1 MAEEIQLDISPMYE
15 GERIRKED
23 LWVELGGP
31 KADGFELTLA
41 ASMDEV
47 QDGKVTI
54 IGPDLKDVKEGST
67 IPFGMIFKV
76 AGEKI
81 EKDLESII
89 ERRNHALLSY
99 ISGLMHLN
107 QRYDIWMRIGKG
119 LAKKGV
125 TSWEQIFKPVVTLYK
140 AEMPFIEKMEVT
152 IVTDPAKVKE
162 ELAKAMAVYQARD
175 SRAKG
180 LHDEDVDVFYG
191 CTLCQAFAP
200 TSACVVTPDRPSL
213 CGAIT
218 WFDGRAAAKVDPE
231 GPQFPIPK
239 SGCVDAVAGEYGP
252 INEMAEKRSG
262 GEYTVMKLYT
272 FFDAPHTS
280 CGCFETIGF
289 YMPEVDGIGVADR
302 DFKGATPNGLP
313 FSTMAGQ
320 TGGGKQVVGFLGMG
334 ILYYFSSKFLQ
345 ADGGWRRIVWMPK
358 KLKERVKEGI
368 PADMMDKIATEDDAT
383 DLDSLKKFLL
393 KVDHPVVGGVV
404 RAVDG
409 KKITEGW
416 KFDEVTDEQK
426 EAVIAFIEK
435 TGGDIDTEA
444 VKADLGMSEGQFMQ
458 VVEAL
463 QADGVLE

>member
-1 MAEEIQLDISPMYE
+1 MADVKLDISPMYE
-15 GERIRKED
+15 GERIRKDD

-31 KADGFELTLA
+31 KADGFELSLA
-41 ASMDEV
+41 TPMDQIV
-47 QDGKVTI
+47 DGRVTV
-54 IGPDLKDVKEGST
+54 IGPDLKDIKEGST

-76 AGEKI
+76 GGEKI

-107 QRYDIWMRIGKG
+107 QRYDIWMRIGKS
-119 LAKKGV
+119 LQKKGV
-125 TSWEQIFKPVVTLYK
+125 TSWVQIFTPVVDLYQ
-140 AEMPFIEKMEVT
+140 AEMPFIEKMEIT
-152 IVTDPAKVKE
+152 IITDPARVKT
-162 ELAKAMAVYQARD
+162 ELANAMAVYKTRD
-175 SRAKG
+175 ARAKG

-239 SGCVDAVAGEYGP
+239 GTAVDAVTGEYEA
-252 INEMAEKRSG
+252 INDMAAKRSG
-262 GEYTVMKLYT
+262 GEYSVMKLYT

-289 YMPEVDGIGVADR
+289 FMPEVDGIGLADR

-334 ILYYFSSKFLQ
+334 ILYYFSPKFLQ
-345 ADGGWRRIVWMPK
+345 ADGGWRRIVWMSK
-358 KLKERVKEGI
+358 GLKERVKAGI
-368 PADMMDKIATEDDAT
+368 DEDMMAKIATEDDAK
-383 DLDSLKKFLL
+383 DIAALKAFLL
-393 KVDHPVVGGVV
+393 KVDHPVVNGVT
-404 RAVDG
+404 RKVDN

-416 KFDEVTDEQK
+416 ILEDISDEIK
-426 EAVIAFIEK
+426 EKVMAYIQK
-435 TGGDIDTEA
+435 TGGDINMDT
-444 VKADLGMSEGQFMQ
+444 VKSELALTEGQFMQ

>member
-1 MAEEIQLDISPMYE
+1 MAEEIKLDISPMYE
-15 GERIRKED
+15 GERIRKDD

-31 KADGFELTLA
+31 KADGFELSLA
-41 ASMDEV
+41 TPMD
-47 QDGKVTI
+47 QINDGKVTV
-54 IGPDLKDVKEGST
+54 IGPDLGEVKEGST

-76 AGEKI
+76 GGEKI

-107 QRYDIWMRIGKG
+107 QRYDIWMRIGKS
-119 LAKKGV
+119 LKKKGV
-125 TSWEQIFKPVVTLYK
+125 TSWVQIFTPVIDLYK
-140 AEMPFIEKMEVT
+140 AEMPFIEKMEIT

-162 ELAKAMAVYQARD
+162 ELANAMAVYKARD
-175 SRAKG
+175 ERAKG

-200 TSACVVTPDRPSL
+200 TSACVVSPDRPSL

-239 SGCVDAVAGEYGP
+239 TGMKDAIAGEYDT
-252 INEMAEKRSG
+252 INEMAAKRSG
-262 GEYTVMKLYT
+262 GEYSVMKLYT

-289 YMPEVDGIGVADR
+289 YMPEVDGLGLADR

-345 ADGGWRRIVWMPK
+345 ADGGWRRIVWMSK
-358 KLKERVKEGI
+358 NLKERVKAGI
-368 PADMMDKIATEDDAT
+368 PDEMFPKIATEDDAK
-383 DLDSLKKFLL
+383 DVASLKAFLL
-393 KVDHPVVGGVV
+393 KVDHPVVNGVT
-404 RAVDG
+404 RPVDN

-416 KFDEVTDEQK
+416 KLEEVTDEIK
-426 EAVIAFIEK
+426 EKVIAFIEK
-435 TGGDIDTEA
+435 TGGDINVDA
-444 VKADLGMSEGQFMQ
+444 VKAELALTEGQFMQ
-458 VVEAL
+458 VIEAL

>member
-1 MAEEIQLDISPMYE
+1 MADIKLDISPMYE
-15 GERIRKED
+15 GERIRKDD

-31 KADGFELTLA
+31 KADGFELSLA

-47 QDGKVTI
+47 QDGKVTV
-54 IGPDLKDVKEGST
+54 IGPELKDVKEGST

-107 QRYDIWMRIGKG
+107 QRYDIWMRIGKS
-119 LAKKGV
+119 LQKKGV
-125 TSWEQIFKPVVTLYK
+125 TSWVEIFTPVIDLYK
-140 AEMPFIEKMEVT
+140 AEMPFIEKMEIT

-162 ELAKAMAVYQARD
+162 ELAKAMQVYKTRD
-175 SRAKG
+175 ERAKG

-239 SGCVDAVAGEYGP
+239 GTAVDAVSGEYEA
-252 INEMAEKRSG
+252 INEMAAKRSG
-262 GEYTVMKLYT
+262 GEYSMMKLYT

-289 YMPEVDGIGVADR
+289 YMPEVDGIGLADR

-334 ILYYFSSKFLQ
+334 ILYYFSPKFLQ
-345 ADGGWRRIVWMPK
+345 ADGGWRRIAWMSK
-358 KLKERVKEGI
+358 NLKERVKAGI
-368 PADMMDKIATEDDAT
+368 DEDMMAKIATEDDAK
-383 DLDSLKKFLL
+383 DIASLKAFLL
-393 KVDHPVVGGVV
+393 KVDHPVVNGVT
-404 RAVDG
+404 RKVDG

-416 KFDEVTDEQK
+416 KLEEVTDEIK
-426 EAVIAFIEK
+426 EKVMAYIEK
-435 TGGDIDTEA
+435 TGGDINIDT
-444 VKADLGMSEGQFMQ
+444 VKSELALTEGQFMQ

>member
-1 MAEEIQLDISPMYE
+1 MADVKLDISPMYE
-15 GERIRKED
+15 GERIRKDD

-31 KADGFELTLA
+31 KADGFELSLA
-41 ASMDEV
+41 APMDEIE
-47 QDGKVTI
+47 DGKVTVV
-54 IGPDLKDVKEGST
+54 GPDLGEMAEGST
-67 IPFGMIFKV
+67 IPFGMIFRV
-76 AGEKI
+76 GGEKI

-107 QRYDIWMRIGKG
+107 QRYDIWMRVGKN
-119 LAKKGV
+119 LKKKGV
-125 TSWEQIFKPVVTLYK
+125 TSWKEIYAPVIELYK
-140 AEMPFIEKMEVT
+140 AEMPFIEVMDVT

-162 ELAKAMAVYQARD
+162 ELAKAMAIYKARD
-175 SRAKG
+175 ERAKG

-231 GPQFPIPK
+231 GPQFAIEK
-239 SGCVDAVAGEYGP
+239 GTATDEITGEYDS
-252 INEMAEKRSG
+252 INEMAEQRSG
-262 GEYTVMKLYT
+262 GEYSRMLLYT
-272 FFDAPHTS
+272 FFEAPHTS

-289 YMPEVDGIGVADR
+289 YMPEVDGIGLADR

-334 ILYYFSSKFLQ
+334 ILYYLSPKFLQ
-345 ADGGWRRIVWMPK
+345 ADGGWRRIVWMSK
-358 KLKERVKEGI
+358 GLKERVKEGI
-368 PADMMDKIATEDDAT
+368 DADMIDKIATEDDAN
-383 DLDSLKKFLL
+383 DIASLKAFLL
-393 KVDHPVVGGVV
+393 KVNHPVVDGVT
-404 RAVDG
+404 RKVDN

-416 KFDEVTDEQK
+416 KLEEVDDDIK
-426 EAVIAFIEK
+426 EKVIAYIEK
-435 TGGDIDTEA
+435 TGGDINIDT
-444 VKADLGMSEGQFMQ
+444 VKSELGLSEGQFMQ

-463 QADGVLE
+463 QEDGVLE

>member
-1 MAEEIQLDISPMYE
+1 MADVKLDISPMYE
-15 GERIRKED
+15 GERIRKDD

-31 KADGFELTLA
+31 KADGFELSLA
-41 ASMDEV
+41 APMDEIE
-47 QDGKVTI
+47 DGKVTVV
-54 IGPDLKDVKEGST
+54 GPDLGEMAEGST
-67 IPFGMIFKV
+67 IPFGMIFRV
-76 AGEKI
+76 GGEKI

-107 QRYDIWMRIGKG
+107 QRYDIWMRVGKN
-119 LAKKGV
+119 LKKKGV
-125 TSWEQIFKPVVTLYK
+125 TSWKEIYAPVIELYK
-140 AEMPFIEKMEVT
+140 AEMPFIEVMDVT

-162 ELAKAMAVYQARD
+162 ELAKAMAIYKARD
-175 SRAKG
+175 ERAKG

-231 GPQFPIPK
+231 GPQFAIEK
-239 SGCVDAVAGEYGP
+239 GTATDEITGEYDS
-252 INEMAEKRSG
+252 INEMAEQRSG
-262 GEYTVMKLYT
+262 GEYSRMLLYT
-272 FFDAPHTS
+272 FFEAPHTS

-289 YMPEVDGIGVADR
+289 YMPEVDGIGLADR

-334 ILYYFSSKFLQ
+334 ILYYLSPKFLQ
-345 ADGGWRRIVWMPK
+345 ADGGWRRIVWMSK
-358 KLKERVKEGI
+358 GLKERVKEGI
-368 PADMMDKIATEDDAT
+368 DADMVDKIATEDDAN
-383 DLDSLKKFLL
+383 DIASLKAFLL
-393 KVDHPVVGGVV
+393 KVNHPVVDGVT
-404 RAVDG
+404 RKVDN

-416 KFDEVTDEQK
+416 KLEEVDDDIK
-426 EAVIAFIEK
+426 EKVIAYIEK
-435 TGGDIDTEA
+435 TGGDINIDT
-444 VKADLGMSEGQFMQ
+444 VKSELGLSEGQFMQ

-463 QADGVLE
+463 QEDGVLE

>member
-1 MAEEIQLDISPMYE
+1 MAEEIKLDISPMYE

-23 LWVELGGP
+23 LWVEMGGP
-31 KADGFELTLA
+31 KADGFELSLA
-41 ASMDEV
+41 TPMDQIE
-47 QDGKVTI
+47 DGKVTVV
-54 IGPDLKDVKEGST
+54 GPDLKDVKEGST
-67 IPFGMIFKV
+67 IPFGMVFKV
-76 AGEKI
+76 GGEKI

-107 QRYDIWMRIGKG
+107 QRYDIWMRIGKS
-119 LAKKGV
+119 LQKKGV
-125 TSWEQIFKPVVTLYK
+125 TSWVQIFKPVIDLYK

-152 IVTDPAKVKE
+152 IYTDPAAVKE
-162 ELAKAMAVYQARD
+162 QLANAMKVYAARD
-175 SRAKG
+175 ERAKG

-200 TSACVVTPDRPSL
+200 TSACVVSPDRPSL

-239 SGCVDAVAGEYGP
+239 GESSDLIAGEYAS
-252 INEMAEKRSG
+252 INEMAAKRSG
-262 GEYTVMKLYT
+262 GEYSVMKLYT

-289 YMPEVDGIGVADR
+289 YMPEVDGIGIADR
-302 DFKGATPNGLP
+302 DFKGPAPNGLP

-334 ILYYFSSKFLQ
+334 VLYYFSPKFLQ
-345 ADGGWRRIVWMPK
+345 ADGGWRRVVWMSK
-358 KLKERVKEGI
+358 NLKERVKAGI
-368 PADMMDKIATEDDAT
+368 SEEMFPKIATEEDAK
-383 DLDSLKKFLL
+383 DIESLKKFLL
-393 KVDHPVVGGVV
+393 KVDHPVVNGVT
-404 RAVDG
+404 RSVDG

-416 KFDEVTDEQK
+416 KLEEVSDEIK
-426 EAVIAFIEK
+426 EKVIAFIEK

-444 VKADLGMSEGQFMQ
+444 VKADLGLTEGQFMQ
-458 VVEAL
+458 VIEAL

>member
-1 MAEEIQLDISPMYE
+1 MAEEIKLDISPMYE
-15 GERIRKED
+15 GERIRKDD

-31 KADGFELTLA
+31 KADGFELSLA
-41 ASMDEV
+41 TPMDEIV
-47 QDGKVTI
+47 DGRVTI
-54 IGPDLKDVKEGST
+54 IGPDLKDIKEGST

-76 AGEKI
+76 GGEKI

-107 QRYDIWMRIGKG
+107 QRYDIWMRVGKS
-119 LAKKGV
+119 LQKKGV
-125 TSWEQIFKPVVTLYK
+125 TSWEQVYKPIIDLYK
-140 AEMPFIEKMEVT
+140 AEMPFIEKMEITV
-152 IVTDPAKVKE
+152 VTDPAAVKE
-162 ELAKAMAVYQARD
+162 ELAKAMAVYRARD
-175 SRAKG
+175 DRAKG

-239 SGCVDAVAGEYGP
+239 EGLLDAIAGEYTP
-252 INEMAEKRSG
+252 INEMAAQRSG
-262 GEYTVMKLYT
+262 GEYSVMNLYT

-289 YMPEVDGIGVADR
+289 YMPEVDGIGIADR

-334 ILYYFSSKFLQ
+334 ILYYFSAKFLQ
-345 ADGGWRRIVWMPK
+345 ADGGWRRIVWMSK
-358 KLKERVKEGI
+358 GLKERVKAGI
-368 PADMMDKIATEDDAT
+368 PEEMYNKIATQDDAN
-383 DLDSLKKFLL
+383 DIASLKAFLI
-393 KVDHPVVGGVV
+393 KVGHPVVDGVI
-404 RAVDG
+404 RPVDN
-409 KKITEGW
+409 KQITEGW
-416 KFDEVTDEQK
+416 KFEEVGDE
-426 EAVIAFIEK
+426 EK
-435 TGGDIDTEA
+435 ASLISFLEGNGGEFTIDD
-444 VKADLGMSEGQFMQ
+444 VHNKLGWSETQLNQ
-458 VVEAL
+458 VVEVL
-463 QADGVLE
+463 QNEGVL

>member
-1 MAEEIQLDISPMYE
+1 MAEEIKLDISPMYE
-15 GERIRKED
+15 GERIRKDD

-31 KADGFELTLA
+31 KADGFELSLA
-41 ASMDEV
+41 TPMDEIV
-47 QDGKVTI
+47 DGRVTI
-54 IGPDLKDVKEGST
+54 IGPDLKDIKEGST

-76 AGEKI
+76 GGEKI

-107 QRYDIWMRIGKG
+107 QRYDIWMRVGKS
-119 LAKKGV
+119 LQKKGV
-125 TSWEQIFKPVVTLYK
+125 TSWEQVYKPIIDLYK
-140 AEMPFIEKMEVT
+140 AEMPFIEKMEITV
-152 IVTDPAKVKE
+152 VTDPAAVKE
-162 ELAKAMAVYQARD
+162 ELAKAMAVYRARD
-175 SRAKG
+175 DRAKG

-239 SGCVDAVAGEYGP
+239 EGLLDAIAGEYTP
-252 INEMAEKRSG
+252 INEMAAQRSG
-262 GEYTVMKLYT
+262 GEYSVMKLYT

-289 YMPEVDGIGVADR
+289 YMPEVDGIGIADR

-334 ILYYFSSKFLQ
+334 ILYYFSAKFLQ
-345 ADGGWRRIVWMPK
+345 ADGGWRRIVWMSK
-358 KLKERVKEGI
+358 GLKERVKAGI
-368 PADMMDKIATEDDAT
+368 PEEMYNKIATQDDAN
-383 DLDSLKKFLL
+383 DIASLKAFLI
-393 KVDHPVVGGVV
+393 KVGHPVVDGVI
-404 RAVDG
+404 RPVDN
-409 KKITEGW
+409 KQITEGW
-416 KFDEVTDEQK
+416 KFEEVGDE
-426 EAVIAFIEK
+426 EK
-435 TGGDIDTEA
+435 ASLISFLEGNGGEFTIDD
-444 VKADLGMSEGQFMQ
+444 VHNKLGWSETQLNQ
-458 VVEAL
+458 VVEVL
-463 QADGVLE
+463 QNEGVL